1 MTKRNRKYNR
11 RQRRD
16 GFTLMEVLLVMAI
29 LVIMGT
35 FVVANF
41 SGIFSKAKVSAAKTQ
56 LNLVAQQLQYYEQDM
71 GTFPPS
77 ELGLSALRVQ
87 PTDPVGSGRWA
98 GPYAQKEIPP
108 DPWGN
113 AYQYAVETDP
123 INGEGG
129 FKIWSNGKS
138 GQSNGT
144 EDEGGDDIAVY
155 SYK

>member
-1 MTKRNRKYNR
+1 QKKRK
-11 RQRRD
+11 
-16 GFTLMEVLLVMAI
+16 EVKKTIVIVACLIPVF
-29 LVIMGT
+29 LVIGT
-35 FVVANF
+35 LVVTNF
-41 SGIFSKAKVSAAKTQ
+41 SGIFGKAKKSAAKTQ
-56 LNLVAQQLQYYEQDM
+56 LHLVAQQLQYYEQDM
-71 GTFPPS
+71 GTFPPT

-113 AYQYAVETDP
+113 IYQYTLETDP
-123 INGEGG
+123 ISGEGG
-129 FKIWSNGKS
+129 FKIWSNGPS

>member
-1 MTKRNRKYNR
+1 MTKRNQDCNR
-11 RQRRD
+11 RRRRH

-41 SGIFSKAKVSAAKTQ
+41 SGIFGKAKKSAAKTQ

-71 GTFPPS
+71 GTFPPT
-77 ELGLSALRVQ
+77 ELGLSSLRVQ
-87 PTDPVGSGRWA
+87 PTDPIGAGRWA

-113 AYQYAVETDP
+113 LYQYNLETDP
-123 INGEGG
+123 ISGEGG
-129 FKIWSNGKS
+129 FKIWSNGPS
-138 GQSNGT
+138 GQSDGT